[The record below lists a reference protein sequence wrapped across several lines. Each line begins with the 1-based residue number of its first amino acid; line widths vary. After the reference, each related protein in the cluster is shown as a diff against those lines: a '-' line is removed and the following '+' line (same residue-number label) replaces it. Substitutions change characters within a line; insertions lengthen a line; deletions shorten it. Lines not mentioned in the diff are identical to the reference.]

1 MFRPPNSS
9 THSQSP
15 QSSFPDPFSATSVIT
30 VLKSP
35 SNTSSLSS
43 RCTLTLFI
51 LLQKERNP
59 NFFIFKSLRT
69 LQKRVFRQLLYNQ
82 SFPHSFAK
90 HPECTG
96 FFNPKASHIFHSRA
110 CAHTQQRPQPL
121 SLQPFTSQ
129 FSVYAYFVSHPP
141 IFSAPPA
148 KPSAA
153 AERRDALSG
162 SAFLHRLLRHDASPL
177 EGKVGLNNE

>member
-15 QSSFPDPFSATSVIT
+15 QSSFPDPFSATSVIS

-35 SNTSSLSS
+35 SNTSSLSPAAPS
-43 RCTLTLFI
+43 LFSLFCKKSAILTSSFSNPYALFK
-51 LLQKERNP
+51 KECFA
-59 NFFIFKSLRT
+59 NFLTINNFRT
-69 LQKRVFRQLLYNQ
+69 LSQNTR
-82 SFPHSFAK
+82 SAD
-90 HPECTG
+90 

-129 FSVYAYFVSHPP
+129 FSVYAYFASLPP

-153 AERRDALSG
+153 AERRDVLSA
-162 SAFLHRLLRHDASPL
+162 SAFLHRLLRHAASPL
-177 EGKVGLNNE
+177 EGKVGLKNE